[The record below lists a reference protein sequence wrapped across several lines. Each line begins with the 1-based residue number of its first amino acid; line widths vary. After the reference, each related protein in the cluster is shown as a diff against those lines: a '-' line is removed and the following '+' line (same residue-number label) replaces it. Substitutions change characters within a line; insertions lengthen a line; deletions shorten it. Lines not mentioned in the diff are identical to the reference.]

1 MDIDESPIQ
10 ASTAIMRTLTLRT
23 ALSSIS
29 SAIALLPLLASAQQP
44 AQQPPQTPPQLEKLE
59 EGEAPAITIRKD
71 QQGQQRITEKKEG
84 GKVTEVK
91 VQTGKST
98 YYLKPNEQAGN
109 AQPGDAQSNTNRP
122 AQWKVLE
129 FDLGTVKQAP
139 ESQGSQTETP
149 PAAPA
154 EPPAKK

>member
-1 MDIDESPIQ
+1 MGVAESQIQ
-10 ASTAIMRTLTLRT
+10 ALTAIMRTPLFRT
-23 ALSSIS
+23 ALASTI
-29 SAIALLPLLASAQQP
+29 SAIALLPLLAAAQQSP
-44 AQQPPQTPPQLEKLE
+44 QQPPQAPPQLEKLD
-59 EGEAPAITIRKD
+59 EGEAPAITIRKNE
-71 QQGQQRITEKKEG
+71 GQQRITEKKEG

-91 VQTGKST
+91 VQSGKST

-139 ESQGSQTETP
+139 ESQGTQSEAP
-149 PAAPA
+149 PAA
-154 EPPAKK
+154 K

>member
-1 MDIDESPIQ
+1 MGIDESPIQ
-10 ASTAIMRTLTLRT
+10 ASTAIMRTPTLRT
-23 ALSSIS
+23 VLSSIS
-29 SAIALLPLLASAQQP
+29 SAIALLPLLAS

-71 QQGQQRITEKKEG
+71 QGQQRITEKKEG

-91 VQTGKST
+91 VQSGKNT

-109 AQPGDAQSNTNRP
+109 AQPGDAQSNANRP

-139 ESQGSQTETP
+139 ESQGSQTDTP

>member
-1 MDIDESPIQ
+1 
-10 ASTAIMRTLTLRT
+10 MRSLTIRL
-23 ALSSIS
+23 ALTG
-29 SAIALLPLLASAQQP
+29 IAAFLPMLAAAQQT
-44 AQQPPQTPPQLEKLE
+44 PPQTPPKLE
-59 EGEAPAITIRKD
+59 RLDEGEEPAITIRKD
-71 QQGQQRITEKKEG
+71 DSQRRVTEKKEG

-91 VQTGKST
+91 VQSGKST

-129 FDLGTVKQAP
+129 FDLGTVKGSTP
-139 ESQGSQTETP
+139 ETQGEQGSQTEAAP

-154 EPPAKK
+154 KK